1 MIGNWHNFK
10 PISVTWSYLNQQRTQ
25 ILQPQDIV
33 PALGFSMSAPKI
45 EQATYLVNYNDSYC
59 ITNGD
64 SYPLIPVTP

>member
-1 MIGNWHNFK
+1 MELLK
-10 PISVTWSYLNQQRTQ
+10 PTMDADIAASRHSAGIR
-25 ILQPQDIV
+25 LQY
-33 PALGFSMSAPKI
+33 SAPKI